1 MKELNIQ
8 QDKKTG
14 LYVWRNKNDNVIAY
28 DICEFEAIDKY
39 IWVRHSD
46 SSRSLYTR
54 EGIVMPHAERVSRI
68 TDITPDS
75 YTVWDSDLKSHEYTT
90 PRGKLKIAGQI
101 TKGVAIV
108 TGLAVLGCL
117 ITAKSKQYI
126 ENTNRLAE
134 EEKAMLPMPVKFIK
148 VDKSQN
154 AYFDTD
160 GDISTA
166 EIKAT
171 VPYSKYE
178 SGAELMN
185 FNLQAQGKTL
195 TVAEWKNIG
204 MRDFRKLNHEN
215 VRD

>member
-1 MKELNIQ
+1 MTVLNIQ
-8 QDKKTG
+8 KDKETG
-14 LYVWRNKNDNVIAY
+14 LYVWRNKNDNVIAN
-28 DICEFEAIDKY
+28 DIYEFKMIDKY
-39 IWVRHSD
+39 IWVRHLD
-46 SSRSLYTR
+46 SSRSLYTH

-75 YTVWDSDLKSHEYTT
+75 YTVWDSNLNSHKYTT
-90 PRGKLKIAGQI
+90 LRTKLKTAGKI
-101 TKGVAIV
+101 
-108 TGLAVLGCL
+108 TGLAVLGGL
-117 ITAKSKQYI
+117 IACGIKACI
-126 ENTNRLAE
+126 ENENRLAE
-134 EEKAMLPMPVKFIK
+134 EEKAMLPMPAKFIK
-148 VDKSQN
+148 VEVGGT

-166 EIKAT
+166 EIKAKAARLR
-171 VPYSKYE
+171 SE
-178 SGAELMN
+178 FLMN